1 MHAEID
7 RGAIES
13 QVLDV
18 IVEVLSLDERPTDSS
33 LDLAADLEADSLDRF
48 SLLIAIED
56 EFGGS
61 IEEDEAEALSTI
73 DDIINCIE
81 QKMRNAAAS

>member
-1 MHAEID
+1 MSAEID
-7 RGAIES
+7 RPAIEAK
-13 QVLDV
+13 VLDV
-18 IVEVLSLDERPTDSS
+18 IEEVLSLDERPTDTK

-61 IEEDEAEALSTI
+61 IGEDEAEVLQTI
-73 DDIINCIE
+73 DDIVNCIE
-81 QKMRNAAAS
+81 TKMRDAAS